1 MQYIIPKNNTPVGT
15 VAKYAGLNNVR
26 IIKASVNPYVIP
38 NGVQKDEP
46 IGISELGT
54 PIYSDITFDACSYT
68 DNNGRRIDVDEV
80 NVQTVLITL
89 DQPINIVKTVIQG
102 RDGTVKEYIGKDDM
116 QVTINGIITGKNGV
130 YPLQKVND
138 LKAWLDAPISKGL
151 TTWWLDNLGISNVV
165 VSSFQFPQTEGGYSY
180 QVFSIS
186 AISDTPVELKIST
199 Q

>member
-138 LKAWLDAPISKGL
+138 LKSWLDAPISKGL

>member
-26 IIKASVNPYVIP
+26 IINASVNPYVIP

-138 LKAWLDAPISKGL
+138 LKSWLDAPISKGL

>member
-26 IIKASVNPYVIP
+26 IINASVIPYVIL
-38 NGVQKDEP
+38 NGVLKDLP

-54 PIYSDITFDACSYT
+54 PIYSDLTFDACSYT

>member
-26 IIKASVNPYVIP
+26 IINASVNPYVIP

-54 PIYSDITFDACSYT
+54 PIYSDLTFDACSYT
-68 DNNGRRIDVDEV
+68 DKNGRRIDVSEV

>member
-26 IIKASVNPYVIP
+26 IINASVNPYVIP
-38 NGVQKDEP
+38 NGVQKDLP

-54 PIYSDITFDACSYT
+54 PIYSDLTFDACSYT
-68 DNNGRRIDVDEV
+68 DNNGRRIDVSEV

>member
-26 IIKASVNPYVIP
+26 IINASVNPYVIP
-38 NGVQKDEP
+38 NDVQKDEP
-46 IGISELGT
+46 IGISQLGT
-54 PIYSDITFDACSYT
+54 PIYSDLTFDACSYT

>member
-1 MQYIIPKNNTPVGT
+1 M
-15 VAKYAGLNNVR
+15 
-26 IIKASVNPYVIP
+26 S
-38 NGVQKDEP
+38 
-46 IGISELGT
+46 
-54 PIYSDITFDACSYT
+54 
-68 DNNGRRIDVDEV
+68 EV

>member
-26 IIKASVNPYVIP
+26 IINASVNPYVIP